1 MQSEHVLG
9 PEHAE
14 QLVAY
19 LRFMRRQREQC
30 VVEVAAEFKELPRK
44 PRACLSIERRERAAR
59 TCTRA
64 RAARGR
70 RAKRFASRDAVL
82 YCALPTL

>member
-19 LRFMRRQREQC
+19 LRFMRRKREQC
-30 VVEVAAEFKELPRK
+30 VAEVAAEFKELPRK
-44 PRACLSIERRERAAR
+44 PRGLFEH
-59 TCTRA
+59 
-64 RAARGR
+64 
-70 RAKRFASRDAVL
+70 
-82 YCALPTL
+82 

>member
-19 LRFMRRQREQC
+19 LRFMRRKREQY
-30 VVEVAAEFKELPRK
+30 VAEVAAEFKELRES
-44 PRACLSIERRERAAR
+44 RAP
-59 TCTRA
+59 
-64 RAARGR
+64 
-70 RAKRFASRDAVL
+70 V
-82 YCALPTL
+82 